1 MELLREMETTV
12 GKKKKKKGHAFW
24 LGCREREE
32 RNGVV

>member
-1 MELLREMETTV
+1 LQGERREKWRLRR
-12 GKKKKKKGHAFW
+12 GKRKRKKGW